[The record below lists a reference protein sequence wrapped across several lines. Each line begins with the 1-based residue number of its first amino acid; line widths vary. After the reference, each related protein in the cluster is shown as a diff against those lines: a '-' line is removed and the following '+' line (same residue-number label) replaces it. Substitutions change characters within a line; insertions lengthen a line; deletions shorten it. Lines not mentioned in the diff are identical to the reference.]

1 MTIKSKLMLLGLC
14 VFLALM
20 TVSVVSYVSIEATKI
35 KGDKYNE
42 IILSKDLI
50 ADILPPPEYIIES
63 RLVAY
68 MMLEA
73 KDEKNLNE
81 LITKIDAL
89 KKDYYERQTYWD
101 ENLKDIGLRKS
112 ILEDTKKPAHEFFE
126 IMDKEYIP
134 ALKAHNHEKAQE
146 LSSGILSEKYEAH
159 RELVDKLVEMANK
172 KASNDEEDATAV
184 LQKSSTTMIVT
195 VLFALGII
203 LVILFLTI
211 KAITS
216 KLTMI
221 NEAVV
226 DLVKGDGDLTKKL
239 KLEGRDEIVDVATLL
254 NTFVE
259 KIRIT
264 VAEAKSLTIEN
275 ATASEELIAT
285 AKAIETRVYSESIM
299 LQEAVQ
305 KVEPIRQSA
314 INSSSTLNASQK
326 EIIKASEKLND
337 TRAATMG
344 IMERIRENSQSG
356 LELSDKL
363 IHLVEDTQ
371 QVKNVL
377 GVISDIA
384 DQTNLLALNA
394 AIEAARAGEHGRGFA
409 VVADEVRKLAE
420 RTQKSLVE
428 TNATINVI
436 TQSIG
441 DLSEAMQ
448 RDIEKVKHVMETS
461 TGIETALTDVSSSID
476 KITEVAQVS
485 AQQADKTSS
494 QIQEITLNLENVG
507 ESSSDNSKSTKEMMT
522 AINHLNTM
530 TEKLSNKMDGFKVS

>member
-1 MTIKSKLMLLGLC
+1 MTIKSKLMLLGVC
-14 VFLALM
+14 AFLALM
-20 TVSVVSYVSIEATKI
+20 TVSVVSYLSIEATKI
-35 KGDKYNE
+35 KGDKYND

-73 KDEKNLNE
+73 TDEKSLNE
-81 LITKIDAL
+81 LIAKIDSL
-89 KKDYYERQTYWD
+89 KKDYRERQTYWD
-101 ENLKDIGLRKS
+101 ENLKHTGMRKL
-112 ILEDTKKPAHEFFE
+112 ILEDTKTPAFEFFE
-126 IMDKEYIP
+126 IMEKEYVP
-134 ALKAHNHEKAQE
+134 ALKAHQREKAQA
-146 LSSGILSEKYEAH
+146 LSSGILSATYEAH
-159 RELVDKLVEMANK
+159 RAMVDKLVEMANK
-172 KASNDEEDATAV
+172 EALQDEEDATAI
-184 LQKSSTTMIVT
+184 LQKSSTAMIVT
-195 VLFALGII
+195 VLFACVVI
-203 LVILFLTI
+203 LVIIFLTI

-221 NEAVV
+221 NNAVTE
-226 DLVKGDGDLTKKL
+226 LVKGDGDLTKKL
-239 KLEGRDEIVDVATLL
+239 ELEGDDEIVDVSMLL

-285 AKAIETRVYSESIM
+285 AKAIETRVYHESAM
-299 LQEAVQ
+299 LQDAVQ
-305 KVEPIRQSA
+305 KVEPMRQSA
-314 INSSSTLNASQK
+314 VNSSSTLNASKQ
-326 EIIKASEKLND
+326 EITKASEKLNE
-337 TRAATMG
+337 TRVITMG
-344 IMERIRENSQSG
+344 IMEKIRENSQS
-356 LELSDKL
+356 ELALSEKL
-363 IHLVEDTQ
+363 LHLVEDTQ

-428 TNATINVI
+428 TNTTINVI
-436 TQSIG
+436 TQSIS
-441 DLSEAMQ
+441 DLSETMQ

-461 TGIETALTDVSSSID
+461 SHIETALTDVSHTMT
-476 KITEVAQVS
+476 KITKVAEQS
-485 AQQADKTSS
+485 AQQADETSS
-494 QIQEITLNLENVG
+494 QIQEIAHNLTTVG
-507 ESSSDNSKSTKEMMT
+507 LSSLDNTKSTKEMML
-522 AINHLNTM
+522 AIDHLNSM
-530 TEKLSNKMDGFKVS
+530 TEKLSCKMDDFKVQ

>member
-1 MTIKSKLMLLGLC
+1 MTIKSKLMLLGVC

-35 KGDKYNE
+35 KGEKYND

-73 KDEKNLNE
+73 KDEKVLNE
-81 LITKIDAL
+81 LITKMDSL
-89 KKDYYERQTYWD
+89 KKDYMERQTYWD
-101 ENLKDIGLRKS
+101 ENLKDAGMRKS
-112 ILEDTKKPAHEFFE
+112 ILEETKKPALEFFD
-126 IMDKEYIP
+126 IIDKEYIP
-134 ALKAHNHEKAQE
+134 ALKAHNREKAQE
-146 LSSGILSEKYEAH
+146 LSSGILSNKYEAH
-159 RELVDKLVEMANK
+159 RDMVDKLVEMANK
-172 KASNDEEDATAV
+172 KASQDEEDATTI
-184 LQKSSTTMIVT
+184 LQKSSTTMIFT
-195 VLFALGII
+195 VLFALAVI

-226 DLVKGDGDLTKKL
+226 ELVKGDGDLTKKL
-239 KLEGRDEIVDVATLL
+239 ELKGRDEIVDVATLL

-259 KIRIT
+259 KIRVT

-285 AKAIETRVYSESIM
+285 AKAIETRVYGESTM

-305 KVEPIRQSA
+305 KVEPIRQSTV
-314 INSSSTLNASQK
+314 NSSNTLNESKA
-326 EIIKASEKLND
+326 EIIKASQKLSE
-337 TRAATMG
+337 TRVSTMD
-344 IMERIRENSQSG
+344 IMERIRENSQSE

-363 IHLVEDTQ
+363 LHLVEDTQ

-436 TQSIG
+436 TQSIS
-441 DLSEAMQ
+441 DLSETMQ
-448 RDIEKVKHVMETS
+448 RDIEKVKSVMETS
-461 TGIETALTDVSSSID
+461 SDIETALTDVANSIH
-476 KITEVAQVS
+476 KITEVAEES
-485 AQQADKTSS
+485 AQQADDTSL
-494 QIQEITLNLENVG
+494 QIKEIASNLENVG
-507 ESSSDNSKSTKEMMT
+507 ASSLNNSQSTKEMML
-522 AINHLNTM
+522 AIDHLNIM
-530 TEKLSNKMDGFKVS
+530 TEQLSYKMDGFKVS